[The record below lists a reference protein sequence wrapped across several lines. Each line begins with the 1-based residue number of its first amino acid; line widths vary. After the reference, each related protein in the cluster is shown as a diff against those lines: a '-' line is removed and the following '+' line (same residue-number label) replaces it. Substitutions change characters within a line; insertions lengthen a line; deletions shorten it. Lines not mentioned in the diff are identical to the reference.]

1 MGLRSPPL
9 QHCKDEFGVNGAV
22 GDLYDMS
29 KTCVFQVWYDKW
41 VGSQVVVR
49 TDSEYFGIL
58 SS

>member
-22 GDLYDMS
+22 GDLYHVS
-29 KTCVFQVWYDKW
+29 KTCIFQIRDDKW

-49 TDSEYFGIL
+49 TDSESFCVL
-58 SS
+58 RS